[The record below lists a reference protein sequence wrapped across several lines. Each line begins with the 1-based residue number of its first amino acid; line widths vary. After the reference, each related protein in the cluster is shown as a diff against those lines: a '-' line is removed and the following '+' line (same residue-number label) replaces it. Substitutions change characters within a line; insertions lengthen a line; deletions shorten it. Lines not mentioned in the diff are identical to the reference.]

1 MVKREILSKKI
12 NLIRHHLERIILKSN
27 ISLEEFLK
35 NEDERDI
42 ICHNLFVMLQY
53 IIDICSHII
62 SDDGLEE
69 PVFLSD
75 MAAILAKEKIIR
87 KELEQPLKDMIG
99 LRNIIAHQYGD
110 IDFKILYRIVRNE
123 LKDVYIFLE
132 DIINYAK
139 L

>member
-1 MVKREILSKKI
+1 MVKRDILSKKI

-110 IDFKILYRIVRNE
+110 IDFRILYRIVKNE